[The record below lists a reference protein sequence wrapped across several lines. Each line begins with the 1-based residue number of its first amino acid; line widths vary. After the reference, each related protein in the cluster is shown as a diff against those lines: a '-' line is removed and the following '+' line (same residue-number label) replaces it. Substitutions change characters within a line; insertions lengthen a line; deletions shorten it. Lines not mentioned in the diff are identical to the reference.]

1 MKFEAIKARVRA
13 LKTDLLWG
21 SVSLALLLACLYY
34 AYASVFP
41 QVDFSPG
48 PTWEIITALPCPPQ
62 AQCLKLGDR
71 LLSIGGVDYESFKNS
86 RSMELL
92 AGVGPDGRTTVR
104 VLRGGKVLTFP
115 LRIHVPNGQQSL
127 LGLLP
132 FAMLPLTFWLMGAVA
147 VVLLRPRDERWLVF
161 VLFSFVT
168 ALWLATGAASGRHT
182 GGSSVIFHVVIWFFL
197 PLAVHLHTILPS
209 SRISRRM
216 RVGLLGPLYLAA
228 LVLMVLDADPR
239 RRMMSLLIGSALA
252 AVLLSAAILLL
263 RLLWTRDP
271 AVKVANR
278 TMLFGMLFS
287 LVPYIGFFGVLPYVL
302 LRLQITNIRA
312 LFPWISVLSAPLLLL
327 VPITYIYAIYKHH
340 LGALEFRA
348 NRLVGAYSFSALA
361 IITFVAVLLLVSSR
375 WTPINLQQLSSVV
388 LVAVL
393 FAATTPYLRGRFQTL
408 VDRHVFGIRHTPEEV
423 IGIVSERIPTAF
435 DRAVLARVITDE
447 ILPTLLI
454 RQSALYLFADGVRE
468 TLYEQTLP
476 PGEPAPTVE
485 ELAALLARGGRYIP
499 PRPSSE
505 PPAPR
510 SWVRLAVPL
519 ALQAK
524 AIGVWLIGRRDP
536 DDYYPVSDV
545 RLLSTVANQIAPMV
559 ENIRLYERAQ
569 QEIAQ
574 RKTAEREIRRSEER
588 FRNLFEATLEGIA
601 IVRDGRILEVN
612 HALLA
617 IFGCT
622 ASELIGRDLS
632 DLVSDG
638 EAILHAEPREGIGW
652 KSDRTPVEI
661 EIAGKKYVFQGED
674 VTVVAIRDIARR
686 KRDEAENKM
695 LQRQLLLSQKME
707 AIGRLSAGVAHDFN
721 NCLLAIF
728 GYSDLLLERY
738 EDDPFLGRNLA
749 GIKDAGQKAASLTKQ
764 LLAFARRQPM
774 EKRVMDLNS
783 VVSGV
788 EKMLQR
794 LLGEDVALLTDLSPT
809 LARIK
814 IDPGQMEQ
822 VIVNLAVN
830 ARQAM
835 PSGGRLVI
843 RTAPLTVALG
853 RPAPHSDVPAGSYVV
868 LTVIDT
874 GIGMDPE
881 TQQRI
886 FEPFFSTKGEGTGL
900 GLSTAY
906 GIVRQSGGNI
916 FVDSAPGQ
924 GTCFSVYLPATAER
938 ESAGAGETASG
949 PDSGTET
956 LLLVEDEE
964 EARTVLRQILAG
976 KGYRVL
982 AAASGDEALTVAG
995 ELREAIDLL
1004 LTDVTMPR
1012 MKGPELAS
1020 RLLPGRPQMR
1030 VIYMSGYNEEPLLGG
1045 EGAPLCLQKPFS
1057 AQTLARAV
1065 RGVLDAAE
1073 GLARAV

>member
-1 MKFEAIKARVRA
+1 MKFEAITARVRA

-21 SVSLALLLACLYY
+21 TVSLAVLLACLYY
-34 AYASVFP
+34 SYVAVFP
-41 QVDFSPG
+41 QFDFAVSPN
-48 PTWEIITALPCPPQ
+48 WEVFTAQTCPPGL
-62 AQCLKLGDR
+62 QCLRFGDR
-71 LLSIGGVDYESFKNS
+71 LLSIGGVDFERFRSS
-86 RSMELL
+86 RSVDLL
-92 AGVGPDGRTTVR
+92 SGIRPDGRTTVR
-104 VLRGGKVLTFP
+104 VLRGGKVLSFP
-115 LRIHVPNGQQSL
+115 LQTHIPGKQESL
-127 LGLLP
+127 LGTLP
-132 FAMLPLTFWLMGAVA
+132 FALPPLIFWLMGVVA
-147 VVLLRPRDERWLVF
+147 VVLLRPRDERWLIF

-168 ALWLATGAASGRHT
+168 SLWLATGVASPRHT
-182 GGSSVIFHVVIWFFL
+182 GGAGIVFHIIIWFFL

-209 SRISRRM
+209 SRISRGM
-216 RVGLLGPLYLAA
+216 RAALLGPLYLAA
-228 LVLMVLDADPR
+228 LVLAVLDADPR
-239 RRMMSLLIGSALA
+239 RAMLSIMLGWALA

-263 RLLWTRDP
+263 RLLLTRNT

-287 LVPYIGFFGVLPYVL
+287 LVPYICFFEFLPAFL
-302 LRLQITNIRA
+302 LRLQITDIRG
-312 LFPWISVLSAPLLLL
+312 LFPWVSALSAPLLLL

-361 IITFVAVLLLVSSR
+361 ILSFVAVLLGVSSR
-375 WTPINLQQLSSVV
+375 WTIDVQYLSSVI
-388 LVAVL
+388 LVAVC
-393 FAATTPYLRGRFQTL
+393 FAVSTPYLRGRFQAL
-408 VDRHVFGIRHTPEEV
+408 VDRHVFGIRHTQEEV

-468 TLYEQTLP
+468 TLYEQALP

-499 PRPSSE
+499 PSRLPSE
-505 PPAPR
+505 PARPR
-510 SWVRLAVPL
+510 SWVLLAVPL

-774 EKRVMDLNS
+774 EKRVMDLNA

-956 LLLVEDEE
+956 ILLVEDEE

-982 AAASGDEALTVAG
+982 AAASGDEALMVAG